1 MSGFTEKDQQ
11 QLDDLTYR
19 KAVSDWTAREDDRK
33 AKLAAVGDLAKVFTA
48 KAVQPFVDAAT
59 AARPLLAASDP
70 TIADMLGNIE
80 TVMGFSGLQVAA
92 FAERLS
98 VAEPEPVAPG
108 DTASPVE
115 DEAA

>member
-11 QLDDLTYR
+11 QLDALTYR
-19 KAVSDWTAREDDRK
+19 KAVAEWTAREDDRK
-33 AKLAAVGDLAKVFTA
+33 AKLAAVGDLVKVFTA
-48 KAVQPFVDAAT
+48 KTVQPIVDAAT

-98 VAEPEPVAPG
+98 VAEPEPIAPDG
-108 DTASPVE
+108 APATTTE
-115 DEAA
+115 